1 MRRFVQQY
9 GALIA
14 FIVLIVINVIWQ
26 RHDFYAPENLRNIL
40 AQNASKG
47 IIAVG
52 MTLVIIAG
60 GIDLSVG
67 SMVGLLGILCL
78 LGLNKWNNMPVAVG
92 IAVFG
97 GAALGMVNG
106 LLVSLGRI
114 APFVATLAGLGAFR
128 SLAMA
133 ITNAGQVT
141 TTNESFGKIAEGGI
155 PFPGLLTTS
164 GQPLIINWPIILF
177 FLLSLAGALL
187 LNKSVFGRRLIATGA
202 NELASEYSGINT
214 NTIKLLS
221 YLILGL
227 FTGIAAL
234 CVASRYNSAS
244 PATQG
249 LYFELDAIAAVVIG
263 GTSLSGGRGRIGTTV
278 IGVLI
283 LGLVDNMLTTKG
295 IDTNWQGCVKGVII
309 LLAVLLQR
317 NSSRK

>member
-1 MRRFVQQY
+1 MKKFIQQY

-14 FIVLIVINVIWQ
+14 LIVLIIFNTIWQ
-26 RHDFYAPENLRNIL
+26 GHDFYAAENIRNIL
-40 AQNASKG
+40 AQNSAKG
-47 IIAVG
+47 MIAIG

-67 SMVGLLGILCL
+67 SMVGLLSVLIL
-78 LGLNKWNNMPVAVG
+78 LGLNKWNSMPAAYG
-92 IAVFG
+92 IAIFG
-97 GAALGMVNG
+97 GILIGFFNG

-141 TTNESFGKIAEGGI
+141 TTNPNFENIANGGF
-155 PFPGLLTTS
+155 PLPGLHTVS
-164 GQPLIINWPIILF
+164 GDPLVIYWPILVFFGLGAIAAFIL
-177 FLLSLAGALL
+177 
-187 LNKSVFGRRLIATGA
+187 NRSVFGRRLIATGA
-202 NELASEYSGINT
+202 NEQASEYSGIKT
-214 NTIKLLS
+214 NSVKLAS
-221 YLILGL
+221 YSLLGL
-227 FTGIAAL
+227 MTGIAAL
-234 CVASRYNSAS
+234 CLTARYNSAS
-244 PATQG
+244 SATQG
-249 LYFELDAIAAVVIG
+249 LYYELDAIAAVVIG

-295 IDTNWQGCVKGVII
+295 IDSNWQGCVKGVII